1 MSENKNSFS
10 RSLGELKNP
19 RCLVLTAMF
28 IAMNITLDLLKL
40 RIDIPGFPRIGVG
53 FLTNASIGMLFGPVV
68 CMMMGF
74 CTDVLG
80 FMLNPGTGGG
90 GYFPGYTLTA
100 MVAGVIWGVCLYCP
114 DSKSEGK
121 LSFLLRTLAAR
132 VLITLVCNVFMN
144 TLWLTLQGGK
154 GLWVTLIGRLPAQ
167 LLILPI
173 QYLLLLLVLP
183 LVQRLYRS
191 LGTAPRA
198 AAERPLE
205 LPAGSPEH
213 KSDL

>member
-183 LVQRLYRS
+183 FVQRLYRS

>member
-100 MVAGVIWGVCLYCP
+100 MVAGVIWGVFLYCP

-132 VLITLVCNVFMN
+132 VLVTLVCNVGMN
-144 TLWLTLQGGK
+144 TLWLTLQGGD
-154 GLWVTLIGRLPAQ
+154 GMWVTLIGRLPAQ

-183 LVQRLYRS
+183 FVQRLYRS
-191 LGTAPRA
+191 LGAASRM
-198 AAERPLE
+198 AAE
-205 LPAGSPEH
+205 
-213 KSDL
+213 

>member
-1 MSENKNSFS
+1 MSENKNRFS

-183 LVQRLYRS
+183 FVQRLYRS

>member
-100 MVAGVIWGVCLYCP
+100 MVAGVIWGVCLYCT

-154 GLWVTLIGRLPAQ
+154 GMWVTLIGRLPAQ
-167 LLILPI
+167 MLILPI

-183 LVQRLYRS
+183 FVQRLYRS

>member
-1 MSENKNSFS
+1 MSENKNRFS

-53 FLTNASIGMLFGPVV
+53 FLTNASIGMLFGPTV

-100 MVAGVIWGVCLYCP
+100 MAAGVIWGVCLYRP
-114 DSKSEGK
+114 DGRPERK
-121 LSFLLRTLAAR
+121 LSFPLRTLAAR
-132 VLITLVCNVFMN
+132 VLVTLVCNVFMN
-144 TLWLTLQGGK
+144 TLWLAMQGGD
-154 GLWVTLIGRLPAQ
+154 GMWVTLVGRLPAQ

-183 LVQRLYRS
+183 FVRRLYWS
-191 LGTAPRA
+191 LGTASSA
-198 AAERPLE
+198 AAEHPLGI
-205 LPAGSPEH
+205 PAASQEH

>member
-1 MSENKNSFS
+1 MSENKNRFS

-40 RIDIPGFPRIGVG
+40 RIDIPGFPRVGVG

-90 GYFPGYTLTA
+90 YFPGYTLTA
-100 MVAGVIWGVCLYCP
+100 MAAGIIWGVCLYRP
-114 DSKSEGK
+114 NGKPERK
-121 LSFLLRTLAAR
+121 LSFPLRTLAAR
-132 VLITLVCNVFMN
+132 VLVTLICNVGMN

-154 GLWVTLIGRLPAQ
+154 GMWVTLIGRLPAQ
-167 LLILPI
+167 LAILPI

-183 LVQRLYRS
+183 FVQRLYRS